1 MKYLKYT
8 SAALLMSVMASC
20 GSDFLNVD
28 PTQVVTDE
36 QIKDLAKDDP
46 VTALQPSLNGA
57 YYNWDFKLGL
67 AERQGTALDHTDAG
81 FIGIMM
87 LSDVMS
93 NDISFYN
100 PNDSWTFD
108 HILDF
113 YQKEYG
119 RCFQPWNFFYTV
131 IKDVNQI
138 ISQIPED
145 TNAEGKAIKGQAL
158 ALRGI
163 SYAYLAQFYQKTY
176 VGNEDKPGV
185 PLLLSKNEE
194 SIQTRASLRQ
204 VYTSVE
210 QDLLNAINLLDGWGR
225 KNKAQIDKAVAQG
238 LLSRV
243 YLVMNKWT
251 EAATMAHEAR
261 SGYSLMTAEEAG
273 IDGYNSIKNKE
284 WMWGADIT
292 AVTTKKFASF
302 SSWMCTTDGGY
313 GGTNKQYRL
322 IDANLYSQFGKNDKR
337 KSLYLAP
344 DVKDDPNG
352 RPGYANDKFKK
363 VDGWLADYGYMR
375 VSEMYLTEAEA
386 LARGG
391 KEAQAATVMKE
402 FMANRDADWNQTT
415 ISADE
420 VYTQRR
426 LELWGEGFGYFDCR
440 RLKQGMV
447 RDYTGTNETQSMWV
461 NIPAESPQWTYQISL
476 KEIQNNEYLT
486 EDDQNEVE

>member
-8 SAALLMSVMASC
+8 SVALLITMMASC
-20 GSDFLNVD
+20 GNDFIDVA
-28 PTQVVTDE
+28 PTQIVTDE

-46 VTALQPSLNGA
+46 VAALQPSLNGA

-67 AERQGTALDHTDAG
+67 EKRQQTALDHTDSG

-93 NDISFYN
+93 NDISFSN
-100 PNDSWTFD
+100 PNDSWVFD

-113 YQKEYG
+113 YQEEYG

-138 ISQIPED
+138 VSQVPEV

-210 QDLLNAINLLDGWGR
+210 NDLLNAISLLDGWER
-225 KNKAQIDKAVAQG
+225 KNRTQINKAVAQG

-243 YLVMNKWT
+243 YLVMNKWA

-273 IDGYNSIKNKE
+273 ADGYNSINNIE

-292 AVTTKKFASF
+292 AVTTRRFASF
-302 SSWMCTTDGGY
+302 SSWMCTTDTGY
-313 GGTNKQYRL
+313 GGSNKLYRL
-322 IDANLYSQFGKNDKR
+322 IDANLYSQFGTNDKR
-337 KSLYLAP
+337 KKLYVAP
-344 DVKDDPNG
+344 DVENDSKK
-352 RPGYANDKFKK
+352 RPGYANDKFKQ

-386 LARGG
+386 LARDG
-391 KEAQAATVMKE
+391 KEVQAASVMKE

-415 ISADE
+415 ISGNE

-447 RDYTGTNETQSMWV
+447 REYTGTNETQSMRV
-461 NIPAESPQWTYQISL
+461 NIPADSHRWTYQISL

-486 EDDQNEVE
+486 EDDQNKLE